1 MLLRGIPV
9 LTLKRCP
16 VSMSLCILFT
26 ISGKRKASE
35 VWSFFLASQ
44 DAPSYTL
51 CKLCDVK
58 VKRGKDGDRSSWSAT
73 PLWNHLKRHHPE
85 QHRAASEQKDA
96 VEKRRRKSTSRRE
109 PRNSQTSSPKR
120 RNTATV
126 TLSRSSLINSW
137 WTGLQ
142 MLFFLTAA
150 STMKGN
156 FKLMYFDFQML
167 YRQLNFSWK

>member
-96 VEKRRRKSTSRRE
+96 VERDAKQRKLAEEKKKEIYIQAGT
-109 PRNSQTSSPKR
+109 PK
-120 RNTATV
+120 
-126 TLSRSSLINSW
+126 LSDFITKKAKYSDGNPEQIELINKILVDWIADAVLPYSCVD
-137 WTGLQ
+137 
-142 MLFFLTAA
+142 
-150 STMKGN
+150 N
-156 FKLMYFDFQML
+156 E
-167 YRQLNFSWK
+167 R